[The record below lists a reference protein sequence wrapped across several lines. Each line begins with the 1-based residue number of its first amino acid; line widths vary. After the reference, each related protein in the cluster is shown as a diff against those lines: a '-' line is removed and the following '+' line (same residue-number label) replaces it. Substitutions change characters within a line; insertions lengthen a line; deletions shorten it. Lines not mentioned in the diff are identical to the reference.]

1 MKLPAIPPYKTKV
14 VEPVYFRTKEERR
27 AKIEEVNYNLFN
39 IHSDWVI
46 IDLMTDSGTGAMSE
60 QQWAEIMIGD
70 ESYAGSES
78 YFKLLRSVQDILGFE
93 FLAPTHQGRAAENI
107 LFSATVK
114 EGDVIPGNAHFD
126 TTKGHIEFRKAK
138 ALDCTIAEAFDTAL
152 QHPFKGNIDLEKL
165 EAVILKYGKEHI
177 PFINITVTCNTVGG
191 QPVSLANIQD
201 TCALAKRYGIPVYMD
216 IARYAENAYFIKT
229 REAEYKDWSIREI
242 VKAMFKDVEVVW
254 MSSKKDGLVNIGG
267 FIALNDAALYEKLGQ
282 YTIIYEG
289 FLTYGG
295 MSGRAMGALA
305 VGLQEGVDFH
315 YLESRVN
322 QVQYLGEQLKKHG
335 IPIQEPVG
343 GHALYIDA
351 QRMLP
356 QIPKSQ
362 YPAQLLAVE
371 AYIEGG
377 IRGVEIGTLMVD
389 RDPLTGKDRL
399 AGMELLRLA
408 IPRRV
413 YSRSHM
419 DYIAATMANVAARS
433 HELSSGFTIKR
444 QADILRHFTVELVR
458 AKTATVNANPIL
470 SE

>member
-1 MKLPAIPPYKTKV
+1 MLLPHIPPYKTKV
-14 VEPVYFRTKEERR
+14 VEPVYFRSKAERA
-27 AKIEEVNYNLFN
+27 AKIKEVDYNLFN
-39 IHSDWVI
+39 LHSDWVI

-60 QQWAEIMIGD
+60 QQWAEVMLGD

-78 YFKLLRSVQDILGFE
+78 YFKLKRAVKEIMGFDY
-93 FLAPTHQGRAAENI
+93 LAPTHQGRAAENI
-107 LFSATVK
+107 LFSAVVK

-126 TTKGHIEFRKAK
+126 TTKGHIEFRKAT
-138 ALDCTIAEAFDTAL
+138 ALDCTIAEAFDTSVY
-152 QHPFKGNIDLEKL
+152 HPFKGNIDLEQL
-165 EAVILKYGKEHI
+165 EAAIQQYGRERI

-191 QPVSLANIQD
+191 QPVSLENIKA
-201 TCALAKRYGIPVYMD
+201 TCAMAQQYDIPIYMD

-229 REAEYKDWSIREI
+229 REEAYQGWSIADI
-242 VKAMFKDVEVVW
+242 VKEMFKEVSTVW

-267 FIALNDAALYEKLGQ
+267 FIALNDPDLYDKLGQ

-305 VGLQEGVDFH
+305 VGLKEGIEFD
-315 YLESRVN
+315 YLDDRIK
-322 QVQYLGEQLKKHG
+322 QVQYLAERLKDHN

-351 QRMLP
+351 KKLLP
-356 QIPKSQ
+356 HIPQSE

-377 IRGVEIGTLMVD
+377 VRGVEIGTLLAD
-389 RDPLTGKDRL
+389 RDPKTGKDRTPK
-399 AGMELLRLA
+399 MELLRLA

-413 YSRSHM
+413 YSHSHM
-419 DYIAATMANVAARS
+419 DYVAATMANVAKRS
-433 HELSSGFTIKR
+433 QEIPSGFRIKQ
-444 QADILRHFTVELVR
+444 QADILRHFTVALE
-458 AKTATVNANPIL
+458 KI
-470 SE
+470 